1 MSVLKVISNTSALVI
16 YSPLLSGETLTEF
29 EKFIVSGNSHTE
41 PALIQ
46 DFNEI
51 GARIKKMSLSCGAR
65 ANLFRVEGKRNDNVV
80 ALPLLQKWRSK
91 AIGVLRL
98 YCIRVSD
105 QVLIIGN
112 GGIKRVQK
120 YQQDPVLFSH
130 VRLLQ
135 RIDNKIQREFN
146 SLEIDAEDCNS
157 VISVLNNL
165 VF

>member
-1 MSVLKVISNTSALVI
+1 MSI
-16 YSPLLSGETLTEF
+16 
-29 EKFIVSGNSHTE
+29 
-41 PALIQ
+41 
-46 DFNEI
+46 
-51 GARIKKMSLSCGAR
+51 SCGAR
-65 ANLFRVEGKRNDNVV
+65 ENLFRVEGKRNDHVV

-120 YQQDPVLFSH
+120 YQQDPVLLSH

-135 RIDNKIQREFN
+135 RIDNKIQRALN
-146 SLEIDAEDCNS
+146 SREIDIEDCNS
-157 VISVLNNL
+157 VMSVLNNL